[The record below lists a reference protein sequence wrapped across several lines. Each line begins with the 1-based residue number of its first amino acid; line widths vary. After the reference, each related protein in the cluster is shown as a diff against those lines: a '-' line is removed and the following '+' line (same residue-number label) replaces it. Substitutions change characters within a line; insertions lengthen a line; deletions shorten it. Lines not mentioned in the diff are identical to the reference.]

1 MTWEIFT
8 GDGEPRRLEG
18 KEHAWQGRL
27 PDPPP
32 WRAPRSADGEDPPTP
47 FVMTDALRQAIN
59 AALHLRRPLLLM
71 GPAGMGKSS
80 VVDVIARELEL
91 GPVLRWHITSKSVVT
106 DGLYQY
112 DALDRLHATQL
123 ARGRKQPR
131 ERSAH
136 VSDDPPEMPGT
147 GAAKETRGPVDADEA
162 AIERFIKLG
171 PLGTALADRA
181 PRAVLIDEIDKS
193 DLDLPGDLLNVIEGL
208 EFEIPPLLR
217 NRGDEFRVR
226 GADDG
231 TYDVGGGKVRAAEF
245 PVIVFT
251 SNSERTFPPPFLR
264 RCVRFEM
271 RKPGREL
278 LTEIVQKHLQHVPDS
293 ARSEIGLFAAELES
307 GTKLAINQLLEL
319 VHLMTGQNINGKE
332 LEELRELIVKSL
344 TER

>member
-1 MTWEIFT
+1 MTWEIFR

-18 KEHAWQGRL
+18 AERAWQGRL
-27 PDPPP
+27 PAPPP
-32 WRAPRSADGEDPPTP
+32 WRAPRSADGADAPTP

-123 ARGRKQPR
+123 ARGRVRKEPASRQAVPQSR
-131 ERSAH
+131 VES
-136 VSDDPPEMPGT
+136 PEEDG
-147 GAAKETRGPVDADEA
+147 A
-162 AIERFIKLG
+162 AIERFVKLG
-171 PLGTALADRA
+171 PLGTALADGV

-193 DLDLPGDLLNVIEGL
+193 DLDLPGDLLNIIEGL

-217 NRGDEFRVR
+217 NKGSGFEVR
-226 GADDG
+226 GADGGAYGVGDG
-231 TYDVGGGKVRAAEF
+231 RVRAAEF

-251 SNSERTFPPPFLR
+251 SNGERTFPSAFLR
-264 RCVRFEM
+264 RCVRFRME
-271 RKPGREL
+271 KPTEEL
-278 LTEIVQKHLQHVPDS
+278 LTEIVQEHLRYVPDD
-293 ARSEIGLFAAELES
+293 ALAEINAFAAELRS
-307 GTKLAINQLLEL
+307 GTHLAINQLLEL
-319 VHLMTGQNINGKE
+319 VHLMTAQDINGKE
-332 LEELRELIVKSL
+332 LEKLRELLLKSL